1 MWGPSQGP
9 LLHGAQW
16 MCPGGPL
23 VVILESTPGNG
34 VICQSHWVRAGA
46 RATRE
51 FPWLSH
57 AGQSVPPPLPKG
69 SRLPELFVLVSFEA
83 PSCSLNLHRL
93 LNQLRLQKCSLGLT
107 LIYTGRNGLRKHFNE
122 FYHRAVLK
130 DTVPH
135 CRYLREISFRSD
147 ASATGIGRP
156 SHFPCRFGWQEARLT
171 STAGPAAC
179 TFCFP
184 LPLAFLFG
192 SFFCFCFLK
201 LRCVLDVIYRQ

>member
-57 AGQSVPPPLPKG
+57 AG
-69 SRLPELFVLVSFEA
+69 
-83 PSCSLNLHRL
+83 
-93 LNQLRLQKCSLGLT
+93 
-107 LIYTGRNGLRKHFNE
+107 
-122 FYHRAVLK
+122 
-130 DTVPH
+130 
-135 CRYLREISFRSD
+135 
-147 ASATGIGRP
+147 
-156 SHFPCRFGWQEARLT
+156 
-171 STAGPAAC
+171 
-179 TFCFP
+179 
-184 LPLAFLFG
+184 
-192 SFFCFCFLK
+192 
-201 LRCVLDVIYRQ
+201 